1 MLHDELKAYIDSAP
15 IPMHMPGHKRNPD
28 LAKAMPL
35 FEKDITE
42 VDRFDSLLHPAASSP
57 LEKLRQDLAS
67 LLGYPKVYLG
77 TNGSTGLLLS
87 AIRACCNPGE
97 KIILMRNCHVCCFN
111 AAEAFGLETV
121 VVDTTYIS
129 HNGVRIMPG
138 AVSYEQIEKAIADN
152 LDAKAM
158 VLVTPTYEGVISRID
173 KVYEMCKASGI
184 KLIVDAAHG
193 AHLGVQGAFINTAT
207 GSASSM
213 NNAGDMI
220 VMSLHKTLLGP
231 TSTAV
236 LALNGND
243 EEVSR
248 LSEVVDR
255 TFTYFQTSSPSFVL
269 MEGVSYMVQYMLDNQ
284 DAIIKW
290 EQNVLRVRKELLK
303 AQDSGFV
310 LLDEANFGSEE
321 LDCAGENNICLDPSK
336 LVIISNSSTDFALHL
351 KEKHNIELEAA
362 FDSHLIAM
370 TGLGDS
376 CGENLEAFRDG
387 LLDSSKKLNLKS
399 QSDCESLDASP
410 KLQVEGA
417 RMATKT
423 VSLLKPNDLAA
434 TRLVPVEKSVGLIS
448 AKHLYLY
455 PPGIPIVLRGEVID
469 EERAEALSKAFDEIL
484 CLI

>member
-193 AHLGVQGAFINTAT
+193 AHLGVQGAFVNTAT
-207 GSASSM
+207 GSASSK

-243 EEVSR
+243 EDVSR

-290 EQNVLRVRKELLK
+290 EQNVIRARKELLK

-310 LLDEANFGSEE
+310 LLDEANFDSEE

-336 LVIISNSSTDFALHL
+336 LVIISNSSTDIASHL

-376 CGENLEAFRDG
+376 CENLEAFRDG
-387 LLDSSKKLNLKS
+387 LLDYAKACKQKA
-399 QSDCESLDASP
+399 ESPCPSP

-423 VSLLKPNDLAA
+423 VLLLKPNDLAA

-469 EERAEALSKAFDEIL
+469 EERAEALSQAFDEIL